1 MDLTIPF
8 SKEIPFKSTIAEIVS
23 ISLEHDV
30 SINDDELLGDFI
42 LEGEYKNLDINVDT
56 NPFNHVIPFNVS
68 LSKDIDINTLNY
80 EIVDFKYEIINE
92 DTLKVDIKFHVTAD
106 KLMNRIDELFQKTD
120 EELIIEESND
130 DIKEEIIEETKR
142 EDNNE
147 ISSNILNNDLKED
160 FITYHIH
167 MVKIN
172 ETIDTICKEYKIDKE
187 TLLSINDIENNIS
200 IGDKL
205 IIPELD
211 EE

>member
-56 NPFNHVIPFNVS
+56 NPFSHVIPFNVS

-120 EELIIEESND
+120 EELIIEEPKD
-130 DIKEEIIEETKR
+130 DIKEEIIEEPKR

-172 ETIDTICKEYKIDKE
+172 ETIDTICKEYKVDKE